1 MAKSGLYTGVDIGT
15 NTIKVLVAEYVS
27 GEMNIIGVGNA
38 KSDGLKNGIIVD
50 IEKVAQALRKAVNAA
65 EERAGITIDRI
76 NVSIPANSLEME
88 PCQGM
93 VPIVSDTKEITD
105 NDVIQVVQNNLRM
118 NLCHVLQNCSESI
131 TFTKTSTHI
140 TSIKSHL
147 GCKQRVFSIGISKL
161 LCDTRIICTTQRAD
175 RTK

>member
-76 NVSIPANSLEME
+76 NVSIPANSSKWNLA
-88 PCQGM
+88 
-93 VPIVSDTKEITD
+93 KEWFLLSVILKKSRITM
-105 NDVIQVVQNNLRM
+105 L
-118 NLCHVLQNCSESI
+118 
-131 TFTKTSTHI
+131 F
-140 TSIKSHL
+140 
-147 GCKQRVFSIGISKL
+147 KL
-161 LCDTRIICTTQRAD
+161 FKML
-175 RTK
+175 